1 MCDACFDR
9 MSTDE
14 FNCFSLIPEEINI
27 EIFSYLSKKDLQSL
41 RLTCKSLNKT
51 ISESKSLLSVFKITH
66 SHLDRSLEWIKI
78 SNYSHLKLDDSPTKK
93 TNQKHDKS
101 VLLEAMDIMGSN
113 LLKLDINSS
122 ECN

>member
-1 MCDACFDR
+1 

-14 FNCFSLIPEEINI
+14 FNCFSSIPEEINI

-113 LLKLDINSS
+113 LLKHDINSS